1 MSQTM
6 RQFAVLTVVI
16 ILITVGAMLL
26 LLSALGSPAPSPPR
40 PTATFVAAPS
50 PVPSPTLQPERA
62 APIPSGVMALIIGAV
77 SGLLVLMLSLSLLR
91 AQRTSQER

>member
-1 MSQTM
+1 M
-6 RQFAVLTVVI
+6 RQFAILTAVI

-40 PTATFVAAPS
+40 PTATLIATPD
-50 PVPSPTLQPERA
+50 PVPSPTLQPERD
-62 APIPSGVMALIIGAV
+62 APVQSGAIALIIGAV